1 MGLHAM
7 RIATKLKHSRSIF
20 VLTFSSSILLA
31 SSCAA
36 LDYRIDCRSVFVE
49 MGAEPGLVRV
59 LVGSTETEVQQ
70 IADTLCKVGSVS
82 EEKVEFLCPYLLP
95 ETADNPEGLGPFI
108 VESQNN
114 LFNNKANLI
123 NVGELMGECA
133 SMEIE

>member
-1 MGLHAM
+1 MS
-7 RIATKLKHSRSIF
+7 ISTSLKHGRSIF

-36 LDYRIDCRSVFVE
+36 LDYRIDCTSLFE
-49 MGAEPGLVRV
+49 KMGAPSASIGE

-70 IADTLCKVGSVS
+70 IADMQCKVDSVS
-82 EEKVEFLCPYLLP
+82 EEKVEFLCAFGKGADAPEVLLP
-95 ETADNPEGLGPFI
+95 VI

-114 LFNNKANLI
+114 PLNNKANLI
-123 NVGELMGECA
+123 VAGNVMGECA